1 MKNYKFLV
9 KPILFIFNLIFATWL
24 VFAIESVTPSDF
36 GRYGYL
42 FEDPPALT
50 TKKLKKEHLI
60 RICADYKAGK
70 LDTSDL
76 VERIDMYLALPETTS
91 ISLITNH

>member
-1 MKNYKFLV
+1 MKNYHFIL
-9 KPILFIFNLIFATWL
+9 KPILFIFNLMFATWL
-24 VFAIESVTPSDF
+24 VFEIESITPSDF

-60 RICADYKAGK
+60 KICADYKAGK
-70 LDTSDL
+70 LDTGAL
-76 VERIDMYLALPETTS
+76 VEQIDMYLALPLDIKTK
-91 ISLITNH
+91 